1 MSSFVTTAFSDGNDI
16 SLQVNREE
24 WVRTLAIGSAWTHIR
39 IGLLWQVTGTGSI
52 AASNGFAMGMCSG
65 TAHPFADPVTTTN
78 FVGIYANNG
87 LTFISN
93 GLDSYF
99 QFSNTMLF
107 VATKVATT
115 LNTNATNAADSVACF
130 VPNTAT
136 TNRRGIIYVDITK
149 GSPNYTIGMTMP
161 TANNSAQNIDFTVN
175 NLLVGMNE
183 SFGSILSAEF
193 PGVFSTG
200 NTPLTMAAD
209 EGPGAFDTVN
219 IYSNF
224 LNNPMEIQEVA
235 VQKLA

>member
-1 MSSFVTTAFSDGNDI
+1 MSSFVTTSFSDGNDI

-24 WVRTLAIGSAWTHIR
+24 WVRTLTIGSSWTHIR
-39 IGLLWQVTGTGSI
+39 IGLLWQVTGTSTI

-87 LTFISN
+87 LTFNSN
-93 GLDSYF
+93 APNDWF
-99 QFSNTMLF
+99 QFANTMLF
-107 VATKVATT
+107 GATKVGSTLTT
-115 LNTNATNAADSVACF
+115 SGGNFADSVGMW
-130 VPNTAT
+130 VPNTAVT
-136 TNRRGIIYVDITK
+136 HRRGIIFVDITK
-149 GSPNYTIGMTMP
+149 GSPNYTLGITMP
-161 TANNSAQNIDFTVN
+161 TNSSVTHDFTIN

-193 PGVFSTG
+193 PGLMSTG
-200 NTPLTMAAD
+200 NTPDSTMAAS

-224 LNNPMEIQEVA
+224 LNNPMEIQEIA